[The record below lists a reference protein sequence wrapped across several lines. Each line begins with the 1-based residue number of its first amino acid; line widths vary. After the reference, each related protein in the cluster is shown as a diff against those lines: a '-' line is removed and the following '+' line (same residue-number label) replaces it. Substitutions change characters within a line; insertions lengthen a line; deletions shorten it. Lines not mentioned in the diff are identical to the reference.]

1 MKLKCTVFMLLIM
14 TFWVYGQKK
23 PLDHSV
29 YDSWQNIGSRKI
41 SNDGKWIAYSVD
53 AQEGNST
60 LSLYSVKN
68 KTTKKFARAAKV
80 DFTHD
85 SRFAVFQIRPQY
97 KDIKAVKDKN

>member
-1 MKLKCTVFMLLIM
+1 MACCL
-14 TFWVYGQKK
+14 YGQKK

-53 AQEGNST
+53 AQEGNSN

-68 KTTKKFARAAKV
+68 KTTKKFDRGTKL
-80 DFTHD
+80 DFTND
-85 SRFAVFQIRPQY
+85 SRFAVFRSVLC
-97 KDIKAVKDKN
+97 IKI

>member
-1 MKLKCTVFMLLIM
+1 MKLKCTVFVLFIM
-14 TFWVYGQKK
+14 ACCLYGQKK

-53 AQEGNST
+53 AQEGNSN

-68 KTTKKFARAAKV
+68 KTTKKFDREQNWILRMIP
-80 DFTHD
+80 D
-85 SRFAVFQIRPQY
+85 SQFSDPPAV
-97 KDIKAVKDKN
+97 